1 MIMILAA
8 SAIAAGVREG
18 TIVVDPFDLRFLGP
32 NSYDLH
38 LGSRMVRLAAPLVDP
53 LTPTAYEECPF
64 RETYTVFPGELYLA
78 HTVERAGSA
87 VHVPK
92 IEGKSTLARLG
103 LSLHVTAGY
112 GDVGFVGAWTLEIT
126 TLRPF
131 VLHAGMPICQ
141 IEFSTLLR
149 KEGEEDRLY
158 AGAYSGLEG
167 IGLPRPRRDWV
178 FLTPSRSGNTQDGG
192 TLP

>member
-1 MIMILAA
+1 MILAA

-87 VHVPK
+87 VYVPK

-103 LSLHVTAGY
+103 LSIHVTAGY
-112 GDVGFVGAWTLEIT
+112 GDVGFVGSWTLEIT
-126 TLRPF
+126 TVRPF

-158 AGAYSGLEG
+158 VGTYNGLED
-167 IGLPRPRRDWV
+167 IGLPRPRGDWI
-178 FLTPSRSGNTQDGG
+178 FLGDPRSGEGG
-192 TLP
+192 SEGA